1 MSFREVSCKE
11 FTINPFTSLS
21 TDAVLITAP
30 DGDSVNPMTA
40 AWGSY
45 GYIWNKNA
53 ITVVVRPQRYTF
65 GLMENTDTYTVAY
78 FHNKRRDAMSLCGT
92 QSGRDIDK
100 MKECGFTMGECDGF
114 RYIEEADVVFCC
126 RKMYA
131 QDMTEE
137 SFVDKAVMNRCYPE
151 RDFHRTYVGEVVK
164 ILVKE

>member
-100 MKECGFTMGECDGF
+100 MKEKNRRNTRKERILLPRKEPAATF
-114 RYIEEADVVFCC
+114 RIC
-126 RKMYA
+126 RRSPAPIPWATRMA
-131 QDMTEE
+131 VPPHM
-137 SFVDKAVMNRCYPE
+137 AVMADN
-151 RDFHRTYVGEVVK
+151 T
-164 ILVKE
+164 I